1 MKRKIS
7 KKLLASAIILFFA
20 NVVLFLTVW
29 LLEQYDSICF
39 DQFLFQIKSSTKG
52 SDTILI
58 SSGFLYMG
66 GFGGL
71 LTAFEIFLFCLLTG
85 RFPKR
90 ESNAKIV
97 GFLNK
102 SVLYMAIFLFA
113 LSSVFFVYRL
123 EIVPYAKTANTK
135 TQFFEENYVNPTN
148 VKIKFPENKRNLI
161 YIFAES
167 CENAYASREDGGQ
180 FKDNYIPELCA
191 LSKEN
196 VNFSNTEGLGGAYS
210 YDGTTWTA
218 GGMVSATSG
227 VTVKIPLLTSAYSR
241 TNGFM
246 KGITTL
252 GDVLNENGYNQLIIM
267 GSDAEFANRDLYFK
281 QHGNYEILDVNI
293 LKKQGRLPKDYN
305 EWWGF
310 EDQKLFDFAKEEIAK
325 LSAEDK
331 PFNLTLL
338 TADAHFPNG
347 YVCEKCENEFENQYS
362 NVLKC
367 SSKQISDFVDWVKT
381 QDFYENTTIIIMGDH
396 LTMDPKFMKNVEK
409 DYERTI
415 YNSVINPAIRPQKEK
430 ERKFGTFDFFP
441 TTLASLG
448 AEIEGERLGL
458 GTNLFSTEQTLTEKY
473 GFEYANKQ
481 IAGKSEYY
489 NKNIL
494 GMQ

>member
-20 NVVLFLTVW
+20 NVMLFLTVW

-52 SDTILI
+52 SDSILI

-71 LTAFEIFLFCLLTG
+71 LTAFEILLFCVLTG

-90 ESNAKIV
+90 ECEAKIIAL
-97 GFLNK
+97 LNK
-102 SVLYMAIFLFA
+102 CVLYIAIILFI
-113 LSSVFFVYRL
+113 LSTVFFVYRL
-123 EIVPYAKTANTK
+123 DIIPYAKTANTK
-135 TQFFEENYVNPTN
+135 TQFFEENYVNPSS

-161 YIFAES
+161 FIFTES
-167 CENAYASREDGGQ
+167 CENTYASFEDGGQ
-180 FKDNYIPELCA
+180 FEDNYIPELCDIA
-191 LSKEN
+191 KEN
-196 VNFSNTEGLGGAYS
+196 INFSNSSSLGGAYS

-218 GGMVSATSG
+218 SGMVSATSG
-227 VTVKIPLLTSAYSR
+227 VTVKIPVFTSAYGR
-241 TNGFM
+241 VNGFM

-252 GDVLNENGYNQLIIM
+252 GDVLEENGYNQLIIM
-267 GSDAEFANRDLYFK
+267 GSDSEFANRDLYFK

-293 LKKQGRLPKDYN
+293 LKEQGRLPKNYN

-310 EDQKLFDFAKEEIAK
+310 EDQKLFGFAKEELEK
-325 LSAEDK
+325 LSAQDK

-347 YVCEKCENEFENQYS
+347 YLCEKCENEYENQYS
-362 NVLKC
+362 NVLRC
-367 SSKQISDFVDWVKT
+367 SSKQISDFVNWVKN
-381 QDFYENTTIIIMGDH
+381 QSFYENTTIIIMGDH
-396 LTMDPKFMKNVEK
+396 LTMDPKFMKNVDK

-415 YNSVINPAIRPQKEK
+415 YNAVINPAIKPKKEK

-441 TTLASLG
+441 TTLAALG
-448 AEIEGERLGL
+448 AEIEGDRLGL
-458 GTNLFSTEQTLTEKY
+458 GTNLFSSEETLTEKY
-473 GFEYANKQ
+473 GFKYSNIQLAR
-481 IAGKSEYY
+481 KSEYY
-489 NKNIL
+489 NENIL
-494 GMQ
+494 GME